1 MSDSGAPASLPSNGT
16 PLARGV
22 RRGEFVAA
30 AALLVQF
37 LLGMVSNLFVTI
49 PDQHP
54 GAKAGEYFGGVAAGI
69 GWALADGG
77 PWLALHAGLGLALV
91 LVSIGLVV
99 QAARLGDRRHLV
111 LTAAAALVILGA
123 GFNGAS
129 FINYGLDASSLIMA
143 ILWALA
149 MACYLVLLYLPGPGP
164 IRASGRS
171 R

>member
-1 MSDSGAPASLPSNGT
+1 MSDSGAPASLPAAST
-16 PLARGV
+16 ALARGV

-30 AALLVQF
+30 AALLAQY
-37 LLGMVSNLFVTI
+37 LLGMVDNLFVTI

-69 GWALADGG
+69 GWALSDGG

-91 LVSIGLVV
+91 VVGIGLVV
-99 QAARLGDRRHLV
+99 QTARMGDRRHLV
-111 LTAAAALVILGA
+111 LTAVAALFILGA

-129 FINYGLDASSLIMA
+129 FINYGLDVSSLIMA

-149 MACYLVLLYLPGPGP
+149 MACYLLLLYLPGPGQTRP
-164 IRASGRS
+164 ARR
-171 R
+171 RN